1 MDYITRNIAE
11 RLGGASFGKGGG
23 VYKFARIK
31 ALKDEAAAKFGDT
44 LPLIDMGVGE
54 PDKPADDGVVAT
66 LCREAG
72 KPENRFYSDNGIGE
86 FQDAAAAYMKRVFGV
101 GGLTRKNI
109 IHGIGTKPIL
119 AMLPLCFIN
128 PGDVSLV
135 TVPGY
140 PVLGTYTKYCGGE
153 VYNLPIN
160 KDNNFYPDLS
170 SIPGDILGRAKL
182 LYINYPNNPTG
193 QIATPEFF
201 REVVAFAKKNGI
213 LVIHDAAYAA
223 LTYYGEKPLSF
234 LSVEGAMEVGAE
246 IQSLSKGFNMTG
258 WRMGF
263 LAGNEKI
270 VAAYGAVKDNTDSG
284 QFRAIQKAGIYA
296 LEHPEITDGICGKYA
311 RRMTLLAD
319 TLCSLGFRAAPAK
332 GSFYCY
338 VEAPRGLADGHK
350 FATAQEAAEYMIVN
364 ANISV
369 VPWDDSGAYL
379 RFSVTYGAQTPD
391 DELALMEQVKSR
403 ITKLGLVF

>member
-1 MDYITRNIAE
+1 MDYITQNIAE
-11 RLGGASFGKGGG
+11 RLGGSNFGKATG

-31 ALKDEAAAKFGDT
+31 ALKEEAAKKFKD

-54 PDKPADDGVVAT
+54 PDRPADGGVVET

-72 KPENRFYSDNGIGE
+72 KPENRFYSDNGIAE
-86 FQDAAAAYMKRVFGV
+86 FQDAAAVYMDRVFGV
-101 GGLTRKNI
+101 SGLTRKNI

-128 PGDVSLV
+128 SGDVALV

-140 PVLGTYTKYCGGE
+140 PVIGTHTKYCGGE

-160 KDNNFYPDLS
+160 KENNFYPDFD
-170 SIPGDILGRAKL
+170 SIPEDILRRSKL

-193 QIATPEFF
+193 QVATKEFF
-201 REVVAFAKKNGI
+201 EKVVAFAKKNGI
-213 LVIHDAAYAA
+213 AVIHDAAYAA
-223 LTYYGEKPLSF
+223 LTYYGNKPLSF
-234 LSVEGAMEVGAE
+234 LSVDGAMEIGAE

-263 LAGNEKI
+263 LVGNEKI
-270 VAAYGAVKDNTDSG
+270 IAAYGTVKDNTDSG

-296 LEHPEITDGICGKYA
+296 LEHPEITEKICEKYE
-311 RRMTLLAD
+311 RRMTLLAAA
-319 TLCSLGFRAAPAK
+319 LCELGFNAAPAA

-338 VEAPRGLADGHK
+338 VEKPKGLKNGHI
-350 FATAQEAAEYMIVN
+350 FSTAQETAEYMISN

-379 RFSVTYGAQTPD
+379 RFSVTYGAQTPN
-391 DELALMEQVKSR
+391 DEAALMSELKTR
-403 ITKLGLVF
+403 ITKLGFVF